1 MHANVLHATPTYVS
15 APLGPP
21 QSKKSGQTPEGS
33 TVAKCG
39 SYYLECD
46 CNADIVKSLNIALIY
61 KKTCNLH

>member
-15 APLGPP
+15 AP

-33 TVAKCG
+33 TVAKSG